1 MRKKTKNKKTK
12 PQNHRSLLFD
22 RVHAATLEP
31 LIKVLDPGQDGKAEG
46 TTCQV
51 HSLNPRP

>member
-22 RVHAATLEP
+22 RVDAATLEP